1 MKKFTNALMLGAISI
16 AAIISLNSCNK
27 TPATPEMTIDPASVE
42 THAFD
47 TILMSVT
54 GAPAEV
60 TYETTNDYVAYVSND
75 TLYTIF
81 VGETAI
87 TATSGDQKAT
97 CAVKVTPE
105 YTLFTEP
112 ITEWGCSTADLKT
125 KHGGEATEQEGT
137 ILYVQDEK
145 NGVMELY
152 QFENGALSS
161 SMLLA
166 AATTRNQDII
176 NFLAERYAYVGEQ
189 SGAYLFVNA
198 LDIEDVTLVIQLE
211 IIEVQGQQFFRA
223 WYYPYSSQQNMPAFK
238 IQKHKSNLPALH

>member
-16 AAIISLNSCNK
+16 ATIISLNSCDK

-47 TILMSVT
+47 TIIMSVT

-60 TYETTNDYVAYVSND
+60 TYETANNYVAYVSND
-75 TLYTIF
+75 TLYTLF
-81 VGETAI
+81 VGETAV

-137 ILYVQDEK
+137 ILYVQDET

-166 AATTRNQDII
+166 AATTRNQDIT
-176 NFLAERYAYVGEQ
+176 NFLAERYAYAGKQ
-189 SGAYLFVNA
+189 SGVHIFVNA
-198 LDIEDVTLVIQLE
+198 LDVVDVTLVIQLD
-211 IIEVQGQQFFRA
+211 IIEVQGQQFFRV
-223 WYYPYSSQQNMPAFK
+223 WYHPYSSQQNMPALK
-238 IQKHKSNLPALH
+238 IQKNKSNLPTLR

>member
-16 AAIISLNSCNK
+16 ATLVAMNSCDK
-27 TPATPEMTIDPASVE
+27 TPATPEMTITPATVE

-60 TYETTNDYVAYVSND
+60 AYETTNDYVAYVSND
-75 TLYTIF
+75 TLYTLF
-81 VGETAI
+81 VGEAAV

-112 ITEWGCSTADLKT
+112 ITEWGYSTAELKT

-137 ILYVQDEK
+137 ILYVQDET

-152 QFENGALSS
+152 QFENGVLSS

-166 AATTRNQDII
+166 AATERNKDIT
-176 NFLAERYAYVGEQ
+176 NFLAERYAYAGEE
-189 SGAYLFVNA
+189 SGAYYFVNA
-198 LDIEDVTLVIQLE
+198 LDIENVTSIIQLG
-211 IIEVQGQQFFRA
+211 IIDVQGQKFFRA
-223 WYYPYSSQQNMPAFK
+223 WYHPYSSQQNMPALK
-238 IQKHKSNLPALH
+238 IEKKRSPLYL